1 MVWYGQWQ
9 GLFKKQFDWYN
20 IITNG
25 KMPPKIGE
33 HMFKKLIETFGAGK
47 K

>member
-25 KMPPKIGE
+25 KMPPHI
-33 HMFKKLIETFGAGK
+33 
-47 K
+47 

>member
-9 GLFKKQFDWYN
+9 GFTKKVFDHYN

-33 HMFKKLIETFGAGK
+33 HMFKKAIETFGH
-47 K
+47 